1 MTNYEKYK
9 DQLMFILMDGIGV
22 DREKGTPKSCAEVG
36 CENCRFYTKDDR
48 RCNHR
53 VAEWLTAE
61 AKEPKEFT
69 IEEKEYAR
77 LNDKI
82 LYYAR
87 DKSGKLYGYT
97 EKPEKKSSRWD
108 SYACTACISSS
119 TSLHFSAIKWED
131 NEPTSRDEI
140 LNS

>member
-9 DQLMFILMDGIGV
+9 DQLMFILMDRIGV
-22 DREKGTPKSCAEVG
+22 DHKGTPKSCADVG
-36 CENCRFYTKDDR
+36 CRNCRFYIKNDR

-53 VAEWLTAE
+53 VAEWLNAE
-61 AKEPKEFT
+61 AKEPKKFT
-69 IEEKEYAR
+69 KEEKEYAS

-87 DKSGKLYGYT
+87 DKSGSLYGYT
-97 EKPEKKSSRWD
+97 EKPEKKNSWWD
-108 SYACTACISSS
+108 SYAWTAFISAS
-119 TSLHFSAIKWED
+119 TSLSFLTIKWED
-131 NEPTSRDEI
+131 DEPTSRDEI